1 MRKLHNIYIRFGRC
15 RLSLLKNNEQLS
27 ICKTHLHDLIKEIN
41 QYIKMTSKNITLH
54 TKNVRRN
61 YILIC
66 IKLKKFKKLS
76 FKSFEL
82 KGVVINIYDQSVN
95 TTILS
100 VDIGKQLQ
108 ISWSTLS
115 FRNIFFQKAI
125 KTIRYLKNVL
135 EPWKQI
141 IVSMLQTSNGEN

>member
-1 MRKLHNIYIRFGRC
+1 MQTFFTEEQRTTFYMQNSFT
-15 RLSLLKNNEQLS
+15 RLDKRN
-27 ICKTHLHDLIKEIN
+27 N

-61 YILIC
+61 CILIC

-100 VDIGKQLQ
+100 ADIGKQLQ